1 MVYRPFPIHE
11 ANTYLRTLALPSAWN
26 PFPPHS
32 CMASPSPP
40 TEIYS
45 SRSTQGIFLMRCVS
59 VRVMAEHR
67 WHTQMRKIESLTIM
81 WAESRETRRNMY
93 MPHLVS
99 QSLTWALGGQRVET
113 VVEPRTEEVGKGL
126 LREAA
131 TF

>member
-1 MVYRPFPIHE
+1 
-11 ANTYLRTLALPSAWN
+11 
-26 PFPPHS
+26 
-32 CMASPSPP
+32 
-40 TEIYS
+40 
-45 SRSTQGIFLMRCVS
+45 MRCVS